1 MSLKTFHRVFIV
13 VCLALFAFL
22 GAWASGRNPSALVT
36 PWLQAASVAGV
47 IGMASYLVWHIR
59 SIRLPA

>member
-1 MSLKTFHRVFIV
+1 MSLKTFHRVFII

-36 PWLQAASVAGV
+36 PWLQAASLAGALV
-47 IGMASYLVWHIR
+47 TAAYLVWHVR
-59 SIRLPA
+59 SVRLPA